1 MITKQDKF
9 WRYAK
14 YRILRLLTKTA
25 KNTWVEDRLQRLSH
39 YIKNI
44 MRTLKFLSGL
54 AVVLFSVFSLSG
66 CASMAGP
73 RESKQSASIV
83 DYLYPKATQVP
94 QLAPGITY
102 LRPPVRIG
110 IAFAP
115 NDPKARTLPE
125 TEKIK
130 LMERIKAAF
139 AGQAFIGSL
148 DIIPSQYLQP
158 AGGFV
163 NMEQVARMFNVDVMA
178 MVSYDQIQ
186 FTDSNSLSF
195 LYWTVIGAYVVHGNE
210 YDTQTMLDISVFD
223 VASRKLLMRAPGTSQ
238 VKGGANLSNFSERS
252 RAART
257 EGYNKAA
264 DQLIPAL
271 QAEIE
276 SFRER
281 LKTNSNMRVEPRPG
295 YSGSVSQE

>member
-1 MITKQDKF
+1 MKTFKV
-9 WRYAK
+9 
-14 YRILRLLTKTA
+14 LT
-25 KNTWVEDRLQRLSH
+25 
-39 YIKNI
+39 
-44 MRTLKFLSGL
+44 GL
-54 AVVLFSVFSLSG
+54 TVVLFAAFTLCG

-83 DYLYPKATQVP
+83 DFLYPKATQAP
-94 QLAPGITY
+94 QLMPGITY
-102 LRPPVRIG
+102 LRPPVRVG
-110 IAFAP
+110 IAFVP
-115 NDPKARTLPE
+115 TDPRARNLPE

-139 AGQAFIGSL
+139 TGQAFIGSIE
-148 DIIPSQYLQP
+148 IIPSQYLIP
-158 AGGFV
+158 AGGFR
-163 NMEQVARMFNVDVMA
+163 NLEQVARMFNVDVMA

-195 LYWTVIGAYVVHGNE
+195 LYWTVIGAYLVHGNE
-210 YDTQTMLDISVFD
+210 HDAQTMLDIAVFD
-223 VASRKLLMRAPGTSQ
+223 VASHKLLMRALGTSQ
-238 VKGGANLSNFSERS
+238 IKGSANLSNFSERS

-276 SFRER
+276 TFRER
-281 LKTNSNMRVEPRPG
+281 IKTNTTMRVEPRPG
-295 YSGSVSQE
+295 YQSNSQPD

>member
-1 MITKQDKF
+1 MSKDS
-9 WRYAK
+9 
-14 YRILRLLTKTA
+14 LRT
-25 KNTWVEDRLQRLSH
+25 LSH
-39 YIKNI
+39 YTKDT
-44 MRTLKFLSGL
+44 MKALKFLSGL
-54 AVVLFSVFSLSG
+54 TVALVSLFSLSG

-83 DYLYPKATQVP
+83 DYLYPKATQAP

-102 LRPPVRIG
+102 LKPPIRVG
-110 IAFAP
+110 IAFVP
-115 NDPKARTLPE
+115 NAASARTLPE

-130 LMERIKAAF
+130 LMDRVKIAF
-139 AGQAFIGSL
+139 TGQAYIGSI
-148 DIIPSQYLQP
+148 DIIPSQYLKV
-158 AGGFV
+158 AGGFD

-178 MVSYDQIQ
+178 MISYDQVQ

-210 YDTQTMLDISVFD
+210 HDTQTMLDISVFD
-223 VASRKLLMRAPGTSQ
+223 VASRKLLLRAPGTSQ
-238 VKGGANLSNFSERS
+238 VKGAANLSNFSERS

-295 YSGSVSQE
+295 YLGSVSQE

>member
-1 MITKQDKF
+1 M
-9 WRYAK
+9 
-14 YRILRLLTKTA
+14 KT
-25 KNTWVEDRLQRLSH
+25 
-39 YIKNI
+39 IK
-44 MRTLKFLSGL
+44 LFSGL
-54 AVVLFSVFSLSG
+54 LVILLSLFALSG

-73 RESKQSASIV
+73 KEAKQSASIV
-83 DYLYPKATQVP
+83 DYLYPKATKAP
-94 QLAPGITY
+94 QLTPGITY
-102 LRPPVRIG
+102 LRPPVRVG

-115 NDPKARTLPE
+115 NDPRARTLPE
-125 TEKIK
+125 AEKIN

-139 AGQAFIGSL
+139 MGQAFIGSIE
-148 DIIPSQYLQP
+148 IIPSHYLQV
-158 AGGFV
+158 AGGFN
-163 NMEQVARMFNVDVMA
+163 NMEQVARMLNVDVMA

-210 YDTQTMLDISVFD
+210 HDTQTMLDISVFD

-257 EGYNKAA
+257 EGYHKAA
-264 DQLIPAL
+264 DHLIPAL
-271 QAEIE
+271 QAEIA

-281 LKTNSNMRVEPRPG
+281 IKTSDTMRVEPRPG
-295 YSGSVSQE
+295 YQNAVKPE